1 MDNKVTF
8 RTFKEGDYET
18 CQNWWR
24 RWWGEEMHVRR
35 EILPQDNRC
44 FIIEND
50 EVPVAASF
58 LYVDSSSKIG
68 IITWTI
74 SDPDYRKSDR
84 GFLLELLISCIE
96 VEAKDVWD
104 VQLFYTV
111 ADNKQMERIFRKL
124 DWYIEDSAPTYGC
137 YKVLS

>member
-8 RTFKEGDYET
+8 RTFKEGDYEI

-35 EILPQDNRC
+35 EI
-44 FIIEND
+44 
-50 EVPVAASF
+50 
-58 LYVDSSSKIG
+58 
-68 IITWTI
+68 
-74 SDPDYRKSDR
+74 
-84 GFLLELLISCIE
+84 LLISCIE